1 MAAVPVLG
9 NAVAGAVLR
18 AVEQGDK
25 ERMGTL
31 TLTGKKASR
40 REKEMQKKTGRERS

>member
-1 MAAVPVLG
+1 MAAVPALG
-9 NAVAGAVLR
+9 NAVAGAILR

-25 ERMGTL
+25 ERKGTH

-40 REKEMQKKTGRERS
+40 REKEMQKNKGRERN